1 MAGAART
8 IDDLVPDLAVP
19 PRTASR
25 PVPHPD
31 GPALTRM
38 PEGTSAREVPLTSEP
53 PLGDL
58 TPLTAEQPL
67 AVQPPLTAE
76 PNGRGGAEA
85 GEV

>member
-1 MAGAART
+1 M
-8 IDDLVPDLAVP
+8 PN
-19 PRTASR
+19 
-25 PVPHPD
+25 PD

-38 PEGTSAREVPLTSEP
+38 PEASRGREMPLTSEP

-76 PNGRGGAEA
+76 SNGRGGAEA